1 MLAEVELVSR
11 TPQPFMGHPQLPLAP
26 LLSMEPQP
34 PLCLHMAVI
43 PYLPM
48 ATEDQPQM

>member
-1 MLAEVELVSR
+1 MLAEAELGFR
-11 TPQPFMGHPQLPLAP
+11 TPQPCMEHPQLPLLP

-43 PYLPM
+43 LYLPM